1 MNKSIVL
8 SLTLC
13 SNLLATSLVIID
25 TQGKHRY
32 QYRNLERLCQSVGFK
47 TEYKNLYD
55 LLEDPTLNYDAAL
68 FLCSPTVLAHQ
79 NNPISQYCL
88 RALRMFAQKRNKA
101 IGFLFPA
108 GNSYSPTLNQKARE
122 IITSADVLPNNNE
135 TKYITPL
142 VDHFLQPDARHA
154 YLYGTTL
161 LNPKPN
167 ALHILAKQSIN
178 IEGLNA
184 LLLPKSRNVSH
195 SNVSQIAQK
204 TFPLGL
210 LMHNQTTN
218 NIIFLSKVSML
229 SFAELDENY
238 FKNPLDL
245 NLRQELLSAAQ
256 QTLADFFHATQSH
269 SLEHVKS
276 MPLSLPKQLT
286 LKHMLDEK
294 QKARAFAQLNKRY
307 DWAKDGISCAW
318 LDPNDFFYDNDPTI
332 LQKGI
337 KFLFDAKFNL
347 LWFEMIPEW
356 YLCDHGRKKD
366 ERDAYIK
373 KTKKLFTALTDYAKM
388 HNKQMPKIFL
398 GLNLSSNFFNHK
410 VKHSVVDI
418 FGRTYSKI
426 PSPIDVDNFWQPE
439 VLDIFDTFLHTFGN
453 IVPIDGVFL
462 DFEMYHAQ
470 RQGGAFIDIMDFSD
484 FAWQYYTSQNK
495 RTPKQ
500 LSHGAKIDYLR
511 KKKLFANYF
520 KALTQRAQQI
530 GRSIKT
536 HMRTKLP
543 NILFA
548 AYAPTLP
555 NSWFYRGI
563 TRGLSSKKEPLF
575 YATFNTDY
583 YSHYNW
589 LQSQNIYMLHA
600 SVAMLSKLTS
610 ADSFNLVDTINT
622 YHDFIWYNRPSR
634 MFVPLSQEER
644 NKKWWAA
651 EASPISTEDFAAYTK
666 KHKS

>member
-1 MNKSIVL
+1 MNKFIL
-8 SLTLC
+8 ISLLLC
-13 SNLLATSLVIID
+13 TKLLCINLLATSLVIID
-25 TQGKHRY
+25 TEGKHRY
-32 QYRNLERLCQSVGFK
+32 QYRNLELLCNSVGFK
-47 TEYKNLYD
+47 TDYKNLYD
-55 LLEDPTLNYDAAL
+55 LLENPILNYDAAL
-68 FLCSPTVLAHQ
+68 FLCSPTLLAHP
-79 NNPISQYCL
+79 NNPISHYCFD
-88 RALRMFAQKRNKA
+88 ALRIFAQKRNKA
-101 IGFLFPA
+101 IGFMLPA
-108 GNSYSPTLNQKARE
+108 GNSYSPILDQKVLETL
-122 IITSADVLPNNNE
+122 TSTHMLANNNT
-135 TKYITPL
+135 TKLITPL
-142 VDHFLQPDARHA
+142 ISHFLQPDARHA

-161 LNPKPN
+161 LNSKPN
-167 ALHILAKQSIN
+167 ALRIFNKQPIAH
-178 IEGLNA
+178 EGLRA
-184 LLLPKSRNVSH
+184 LMLPKNCNVSP
-195 SNVSQIAQK
+195 VAQK

-210 LMHNQTTN
+210 LLHNQATD
-218 NIIFLSKVSML
+218 NIILLSKLSML

-269 SLEHVKS
+269 SLEQVKS
-276 MPLSLPKQLT
+276 TPLKLPKELT
-286 LKHMLDEK
+286 LKHMLDQK
-294 QKARAFAQLNKRY
+294 QKSHAFAKLNKKY

-366 ERDAYIK
+366 ERDTYIK
-373 KTKKLFTALTDYAKM
+373 KTKKLFTALNTYAKTY
-388 HNKQMPKIFL
+388 NKKMPKIFL

-410 VKHSVVDI
+410 VKHPVVDI

-426 PSPIDVDNFWQPE
+426 PSPIDVANFWQPE
-439 VLDIFDTFLHTFGN
+439 VLDIFDTFVQTFGN

-470 RQGGAFIDIMDFSD
+470 RQGGAFTDIMDFSD
-484 FAWQYYTSQNK
+484 FAWQHYTSHNK
-495 RTPKQ
+495 RAPKQ

-511 KKKLFANYF
+511 KNKLFHNYF
-520 KALTQRAQQI
+520 KTLTKKATTI
-530 GRSIKT
+530 GCSIKT
-536 HMRTKLP
+536 HMRKRLP
-543 NILFA
+543 NVLFA

-563 TRGLSSKKEPLF
+563 TRGLSNKKEPLF

-583 YSHYNW
+583 YSHYCW
-589 LQSQNIYMLHA
+589 LKSQHIYMLHA
-600 SVAMLSKLTS
+600 SVVMLSKLTS
-610 ADSFNLVDTINT
+610 PDSFKLVDTINN
-622 YHDFIWYNRPSR
+622 YHDFVWYNRPSR
-634 MFVPLSQEER
+634 MFVPLSQSER

-651 EASPISTEDFAAYTK
+651 EASPMAMQDFAAYAS
-666 KHKS
+666 KHK